1 MPKKGTISM
10 KVVKRTHKNAVVKLE
25 KGEGFEDCHKYMV
38 ILDYDE
44 TRDYDGMDGDIYKET
59 YREAIESAYSW
70 EH

>member
-1 MPKKGTISM
+1 M
-10 KVVKRTHKNAVVKLE
+10 KVVKRTKRNAVIKLE

-44 TRDYDGMDGDIYKET
+44 TREYFGTDGDIYKET
-59 YREAIESAYSW
+59 YKEAVASALSW